1 MRDQQLEGLELQQA
15 LVQLKGWHLDP
26 AQPCIVKSWNFD
38 TFRTA
43 VRFFDQVAELA
54 DLHDHHPECLS
65 VYTRMQIRL
74 WTHDAGGL
82 TAKDIA
88 LALAIEQKVATDFA
102 NLLQP

>member
-1 MRDQQLEGLELQQA
+1 MQTQQLGDLELQQA
-15 LVQLKGWHLDP
+15 LVQLEGWHLEP
-26 AQPCIVKSWNFD
+26 APPSIVKSWNFN

-54 DLHDHHPECLS
+54 ELHEHHPECLS

-82 TAKDIA
+82 TAKDIS
-88 LALAIEQKVATDFA
+88 LALAIDQTVAKDFS
-102 NLLQP
+102 NLGD